1 MRACPTCG
9 ASNGSADDFC
19 GNCGAYLGWSDI
31 TPTSSTPAHPPA
43 SPEPTPPDATPAPA
57 PAPPDEPAPADPPRA
72 SSLYGRLTGR
82 SGGGAEAGARA
93 GAGAGARAGGVGDT
107 HVPDS
112 PSGDD
117 ETPHTDEAPTA
128 AALAPTATPTPSGS
142 ERAASGTGERP
153 PQAPAASS
161 APSTPRAPATGNTP
175 GPRPPAATAPEAP
188 APDPVLPVRPAK
200 PVAPRPVVRSEVV
213 PDVAAGV
220 PCPACG
226 TPNLP
231 DRRFCRRC
239 ATPLN
244 PAAKSAPL
252 PWWRTVWPFRRRRAR
267 ASSGRV
273 VRGLVIL
280 AVVVALCAGG
290 VLLLPAGRALI
301 EDTRD
306 KLSDPKAVTPVDIA
320 ASGEIPRHPAKNS
333 TDGLRN
339 RYWGAPGSRASV
351 TYTFS
356 KPFRLLEVLITNG
369 ASVSPEGYAGQAR
382 ALQVD
387 LEITTED
394 GEKHTKQVT
403 LSDKPGDQ
411 PISTGISDVK
421 TVRLVLSSPTGLAK
435 GRHLALAEVEFFQR
449 N

>member
-9 ASNGSADDFC
+9 ASNGSGDDFC
-19 GNCGAYLGWSDI
+19 GNCGAYLGWSDT
-31 TPTSSTPAHPPA
+31 TPDPGTPSAPAA
-43 SPEPTPPDATPAPA
+43 SPEPTPPDPAPE
-57 PAPPDEPAPADPPRA
+57 PAPPPADEPSPADPPRT
-72 SSLYGRLTGR
+72 SSLYSRLTGR
-82 SGGGAEAGARA
+82 SGG
-93 GAGAGARAGGVGDT
+93 RAGGATG
-107 HVPDS
+107 PDAPGP
-112 PSGDD
+112 PSGDG
-117 ETPHTDEAPTA
+117 EGRHTDEAPHTGEAPHTDEESATA
-128 AALAPTATPTPSGS
+128 APTAGAD
-142 ERAASGTGERP
+142 RVQGTGALPAGASPSAVGSP
-153 PQAPAASS
+153 PDTG
-161 APSTPRAPATGNTP
+161 TPRAAAPP
-175 GPRPPAATAPEAP
+175 GPRPPAAPAPGTP

-200 PVAPRPVVRSEVV
+200 AVAPRPVVR
-213 PDVAAGV
+213 PVAEPEAAEGA

-244 PAAKSAPL
+244 PAAKAAPL
-252 PWWRTVWPFRRRRAR
+252 PWWRTVWPFRRRAR

-290 VLLLPAGRALI
+290 FLLLPAGRALV

-306 KLSDPKAVTPVDIA
+306 KLSDPKPVTPVDIA
-320 ASGEIPRHPAKNS
+320 ASAEIPGHPAKNT
-333 TDGLRN
+333 TDGLNN
-339 RYWGAPGSRASV
+339 RYWGAPGPRASV

-356 KPFRLLEVLITNG
+356 KPFRLLDLIIING
-369 ASVSPEGYAGQAR
+369 PSASPEAYARQGR

-387 LEITTED
+387 LEVTTED
-394 GEKHTKQVT
+394 GDKHRKRVT
-403 LSDKPGDQ
+403 LSDKPGQQ

-421 TVRLVLSSPTGLAK
+421 TVRLVMSSPTGLSK

-449 N
+449 S